1 MHLSLGLYGIPLVLI
16 VFGLQI
22 YTAILLGR
30 SWIIAT
36 ALDPQISRKNR
47 YSPSSNWNQNILKLC
62 IISYTVQISLK
73 HFSTFSLSLTF
84 SNKNV

>member
-1 MHLSLGLYGIPLVLI
+1 LYGIPLVI
-16 VFGLQI
+16 VVFGLQI

-47 YSPSSNWNQNILKLC
+47 YFHRQTRIKSRIKLELKYICLYKFQNV
-62 IISYTVQISLK
+62 S
-73 HFSTFSLSLTF
+73 
-84 SNKNV
+84 